1 MLKIEEGIIYL
12 THGDDAVLDVNMTN
26 LEGAVYEMQPEDKL
40 ILTVREKPEENSAPL
55 FVVESQIGTARIEIR
70 STDTDKT
77 DPGQYSADIQLN
89 TQDGKRYTVW
99 PDLEGSA
106 RYKTSNFKNFVIMPE
121 VTME

>member
-1 MLKIEEGIIYL
+1 MFKIEEGIIYL
-12 THGDDAVLDVNMTN
+12 TRGDDAMLDVSMAN
-26 LEGAVYEMQPEDKL
+26 LEGTAYEMQPVDRL
-40 ILTVREKPEENSAPL
+40 ILTVRERPEENSAPL
-55 FVVESQIGTARIEIR
+55 FIVESQPGIARLEIR